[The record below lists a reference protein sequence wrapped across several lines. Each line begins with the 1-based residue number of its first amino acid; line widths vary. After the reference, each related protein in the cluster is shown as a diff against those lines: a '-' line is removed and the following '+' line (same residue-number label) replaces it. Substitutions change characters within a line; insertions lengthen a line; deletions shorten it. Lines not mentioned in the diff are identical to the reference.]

1 MPDRNGNIIYQGL
14 SVRMGIHWGC
24 PVPELDLVTQRM
36 DYLGPMV
43 NKAARVQGVADGGQI
58 AMSSDFYSEFNKIM
72 KYHER
77 VVKGKESLKEVY
89 GEEIIG
95 EVLER
100 EIAMLESIGWAFFD
114 FGEHKLK
121 GLETKE
127 LVTIAYPKILASR
140 HEFASED
147 EQSKLINETMLFR
160 LRVISN
166 RLESI
171 MSALSGGFIELDSD
185 GGKLY

>member
-1 MPDRNGNIIYQGL
+1 
-14 SVRMGIHWGC
+14 MGI
-24 PVPELDLVTQRM
+24 
-36 DYLGPMV
+36 
-43 NKAARVQGVADGGQI
+43 
-58 AMSSDFYSEFNKIM
+58 
-72 KYHER
+72 
-77 VVKGKESLKEVY
+77 
-89 GEEIIG
+89 
-95 EVLER
+95 
-100 EIAMLESIGWAFFD
+100 FD

-171 MSALSGGFIELDSD
+171 MSALSGGFIELDSRTEEVILNLTL
-185 GGKLY
+185 KLKMVLCNRFLRRMRCYFLIM

>member
-1 MPDRNGNIIYQGL
+1 
-14 SVRMGIHWGC
+14 MGI
-24 PVPELDLVTQRM
+24 
-36 DYLGPMV
+36 
-43 NKAARVQGVADGGQI
+43 
-58 AMSSDFYSEFNKIM
+58 
-72 KYHER
+72 
-77 VVKGKESLKEVY
+77 
-89 GEEIIG
+89 
-95 EVLER
+95 
-100 EIAMLESIGWAFFD
+100 FD

-171 MSALSGGFIELDSD
+171 MSALSGGFIELDSRTEGSYIKFNPKVENGIMQSISEKD
-185 GGKLY
+185 ALLFFDHVITRIESSVALLHLRQQRCSGLEICRNDKTSARSNIFNVVDELLQMVKNAKDLST